1 MMTSGTF
8 RFPAT
13 LRQWAAGFTI
23 VELMVVI
30 TIIAVLAG
38 LVLSTA
44 GYVQKKGATSRASG
58 EIAAMA
64 AALENYKADNGD
76 YPLNSNSDN
85 NTALLNALMPAN
97 GGKVYYEFKANSI
110 TNNEIVDPWG
120 WPFIYYYVYKT
131 NGAPHNGTN
140 FYDLWSSAGGSD
152 NSAKWIKNW

>member
-1 MMTSGTF
+1 MTPGIN
-8 RFPAT
+8 RFSMVA
-13 LRQWAAGFTI
+13 RNRMAAFTI
-23 VELMVVI
+23 IEMMVVI
-30 TIIAVLAG
+30 TIISILAG

-44 GYVQKKGATSRASG
+44 GYVQSKGAASRATG

-85 NTALLNALMPAN
+85 NTALLNALMPSN

-120 WPFIYYYVYKT
+120 WPSIYYYVYTT
-131 NGAPHNGTN
+131 NGAPHNGNN
-140 FYDLWSSAGGSD
+140 FYDLWSSAGGSGKT
-152 NSAKWIKNW
+152 AKWIKNW

>member
-76 YPLNSNSDN
+76 YPSNSAAN
-85 NTALLNALMPAN
+85 SYNSISLLQALMPSN
-97 GGKVYYEFKANSI
+97 GGKVYYEFKTNSL
-110 TNNEIVDPWG
+110 TNTGILDPFG
-120 WPFIYYYVYKT
+120 LNYGYQYP
-131 NGAPHNGTN
+131 GASNHNGTT